1 MAEHENQ
8 RDRGVSRYSL
18 YTKDGDWVVPY
29 KAAEGWIRGTQS
41 GHSIGPLLCTLIEQ
55 VPTLVPMLSTRFVL
69 NLTRP
74 VPMLPVRWRTEIL
87 REGKKLQ
94 ILRATLFHED
104 REVADMTTVRMRID
118 RSPTPLPSRSY
129 PGPEQAQ
136 AMPKTQ
142 LPRSFELRSVHG
154 SERSSGIAVWMR
166 MGVDMFPGQPPSPL
180 AHAMCLADFGSS
192 LCGPLDRRKWNY
204 PNFDLTLHVFR
215 EPVGEWML
223 LDADIETA
231 GLGMALVSGILADE
245 QGAFGRAHQSI
256 IIYPV
261 AAT

>member
-1 MAEHENQ
+1 MAEQENLP
-8 RDRGVSRYSL
+8 DRSASRYSL
-18 YTKDGDWVVPY
+18 YTKDGDWIVPY

-55 VPTLVPMLSTRFVL
+55 VPMLVPMLSTRFVL

-74 VPMLPVRWRTEIL
+74 VPMAPVRWRTEVL

-94 ILRATLFHED
+94 ILRATLLHED
-104 REVADMTTVRMRID
+104 REVADMTAVRMRIGC
-118 RSPTPLPSRSY
+118 SPTPLPLRSY

-136 AMPKTQ
+136 AMPRSH
-142 LPRSFELRSVHG
+142 LPRSFELRSVPG
-154 SERSSGIAVWMR
+154 SERPGGIAFWMH
-166 MGVDMFPGQPPSPL
+166 MGGDLFPEQPASPL

-192 LCGPLDRRKWNY
+192 LCGPLDRSKWTY
-204 PNFDLTLHVFR
+204 PNFDLTMHVFR
-215 EPVGEWML
+215 EPVGEWLL

-256 IIYPV
+256 IINPV
-261 AAT
+261 AGA